1 MIIRDQFFI
10 GGAWIA
16 PSTKQTID
24 VFNAGNGEKMGRVP
38 LGEDKDVDAA
48 VNRGAQRMCSR
59 VSWTDVY
66 GNSSV
71 THSRRPGR

>member
-48 VNRGAQRMCSR
+48 VNAARNACARAC
-59 VSWTDVY
+59 
-66 GNSSV
+66 
-71 THSRRPGR
+71 PGRTCMGTVL

>member
-38 LGEDKDVDAA
+38 LDEDKDVDAA
-48 VNRGAQRMCSR
+48 VNAARNACARAC
-59 VSWTDVY
+59 
-66 GNSSV
+66 
-71 THSRRPGR
+71 PGRTCMGTVL